1 MSYQLIRYSTDGPL
15 AWLSLNRPDKLNAI
29 NAAMIVELNDALDRA
44 EDDPSVRVVL
54 LSGEGRAFSAG
65 FDLAIGLDGGME
77 EEAGASPD
85 REAHKSAVRREL
97 TQDFNII
104 MRFWDCPKP
113 TVAAVHTY
121 CLGSAMEMAVACDIT
136 LAASGCRFGAPEVK
150 FGSGIVALLLPWLC
164 GPKKAKELLLTGTDR
179 LSAEQAQACGLVNQ
193 VVSADTLLA
202 SARAMAMDI
211 AANDQLAVRLTKQA
225 INRSMETAGMRRAL
239 RDALETD
246 VEIESTETD
255 ESRQFNDI
263 LKKEGTKAAIA
274 WRKAHAG

>member
-1 MSYQLIRYSTDGPL
+1 MSYRLIRYSIDGPL
-15 AWLSLNRPDKLNAI
+15 AWLSLKRPDKLNAI

-44 EDDPSVRVVL
+44 ESDPAVRVVL
-54 LSGEGRAFSAG
+54 LTGEGRAFSAG
-65 FDLAIGLDGGME
+65 FDLDMGLDGGME
-77 EEAGASPD
+77 EEAGASAG
-85 REAHKSAVRREL
+85 REAYKSAMRREL

-193 VVSADTLLA
+193 VVSAETLLE
-202 SARAMAMDI
+202 SARAMALDI

-239 RDALETD
+239 LDALETD

-274 WRKAHAG
+274 WRKAHVG